1 MCYQSRKSIK
11 PKTFGEFSEY
21 VFIKLNNSLRRRA
34 TIHIVCDFYPEVLN
48 LKESIQIERVIGVQ
62 LNFDNESSPLTSH

>member
-34 TIHIVCDFYPEVLN
+34 TIHIVCDFYLEDLN

>member
-34 TIHIVCDFYPEVLN
+34 TIHIVCDFYPEDLN

-62 LNFDNESSPLTSH
+62 LNFDNESSPLTWH

>member
-34 TIHIVCDFYPEVLN
+34 TIHIVCDFYPEDLN
-48 LKESIQIERVIGVQ
+48 LKESIQIERIIGVQ

>member
-1 MCYQSRKSIK
+1 MCYQSKKSFK

-21 VFIKLNNSLRRRA
+21 VFVELNNSSRRRA
-34 TIHIVCDFYPEVLN
+34 TIHIVWDFYPEDLN